1 MNLEELKSFIQ
12 SELNYTKFTQEGNTL
27 EIVFK
32 RSIGE
37 YIVSLTLIGGVVQV
51 VEIYESKDYVTALSK
66 VHKFKSF
73 KRLQNFLLLFNG
85 GRVD

>member
-32 RSIGE
+32 RSVGE

-51 VEIYESKDYVTALSK
+51 VEIYESKDYVTVLSK
-66 VHKFKSF
+66 VHKFKSV

>member
-32 RSIGE
+32 RSVGE

-66 VHKFKSF
+66 ST
-73 KRLQNFLLLFNG
+73 QNLSHLSVC
-85 GRVD
+85 RISCCYSTEVE

>member
-12 SELNYTKFTQEGNTL
+12 TQINYTEFTQEGNTL

-32 RSIGE
+32 RSVGKV
-37 YIVSLTLIGGVVQV
+37 IVLLTLICGVVQV
-51 VEIYESKDYVTALSK
+51 VETYESKDYVIALSK
-66 VHKFKSF
+66 LHKFKSF

-85 GRVD
+85 NN